1 MLCPGRTK
9 TEGKIKLG
17 VQPAVSHKDHVER
30 ICEGCFNILFPQ
42 SASFHI
48 YFE

>member
-1 MLCPGRTK
+1 MLCSGRTK
-9 TEGKIKLG
+9 TEGKVKLG
-17 VQPAVSHKDHVER
+17 VQPAVSHKDHVEW
-30 ICEGCFNILFPQ
+30 IYEGRSNILFPQ